1 MMLIPRKIGGM
12 NFLDEMMLGLSL
24 KQKVARFAG
33 LILINVVIVLIF
45 LEVGLRLFTP
55 VLPEQLATVARRIS
69 TGQPYAQDWT
79 PAWQTNPDH
88 YWILK
93 PGIQNELQY
102 GSPTTPFH
110 LTTIELWVG
119 GGVGFRTR
127 PVDFFVDAVVVGDS
141 FGMCFTEQA
150 DCWVEQLA
158 AQFQPSLGIV
168 NLSQPVTGTTSHG
181 RILAN
186 FGVPLKPPLVIW
198 QFFGND
204 FNDDYGLAVLRDE
217 VPEIAEETVS
227 QPDAPI
233 VEWLRRNSV
242 AYAVIETV
250 FTGQF
255 KGVSD
260 YDKLFIKP
268 YAVTIGNDILQFG
281 AGYEQQAMDMSRE
294 QNQLGLR
301 YSQAAFQEAQT
312 LVQTWDGQLIVVI
325 IPTREEV
332 YAHLTAPIMGEAA
345 LAKLTSA
352 RDAMHSLCEELDLQ
366 CYDPL
371 ADFTKRAQTGE
382 MLYFADDMHLNP
394 HGNAVL
400 AELLAAWLKE
410 KNILQH

>member
-1 MMLIPRKIGGM
+1 M
-12 NFLDEMMLGLSL
+12 
-24 KQKVARFAG
+24 KQKLTRIIG
-33 LILINVVIVLIF
+33 ILVINVLLVTIL
-45 LEVGLRLFTP
+45 LEMGLRLLAP
-55 VLPEQLATVARRIS
+55 VLPEQLAIAARRVT

-93 PGIQNELQY
+93 PGLENVLQY

-110 LTTIELWVG
+110 LTTIELWEG

-127 PVDFFVDAVVVGDS
+127 PVNFFVDAVVVGDS
-141 FGMCFTEQA
+141 FGLCFTEQA
-150 DCWVEQLA
+150 DCWVDQLA
-158 AQFQPSLGIV
+158 AQYQPSLGIV

-181 RILAN
+181 RILAD
-186 FGVPLKPPLVIW
+186 FGAALTPPLVLW

-217 VPEIAEETVS
+217 VPEIAEESPS
-227 QPDAPI
+227 QAASPPVI
-233 VEWLRRNSV
+233 EWLRRNSV
-242 AYAVIETV
+242 AYAVIETA

-255 KGVSD
+255 TGVSD

-268 YAVTIGNDILQFG
+268 YTVKIGDEVLRFG
-281 AGYEQQAMDMSRE
+281 AEYEQQAMDMSRE
-294 QNQLGLR
+294 QNQIGLR
-301 YSQAAFQEAQT
+301 YSREAFQKAKE
-312 LVQTWDGQLIVVI
+312 LVSTWNGRFVVVI

-345 LAKLTSA
+345 LARLTSA
-352 RDAMHSLCEELDLQ
+352 RDAMHDICAELDLL

-371 ADFTKRAQTGE
+371 DDFAQKAQAGE
-382 MLYFADDMHLNP
+382 MLYFSDDMHLNP

-400 AELLAAWLKE
+400 ADLLAAWFDKE
-410 KNILQH
+410 GVFG

>member
-1 MMLIPRKIGGM
+1 MMLIPRKIGGYIAETWM
-12 NFLDEMMLGLSL
+12 TGIIL
-24 KQKVARFAG
+24 KQKITRFAG
-33 LILINVVIVLIF
+33 LLLFNVVIVVVF

-55 VLPEQLATVARRIS
+55 ILPEQLATVARRVS

-79 PAWQTNPDH
+79 PAWQTNADH

-93 PGIQNELQY
+93 PGIENELQY
-102 GSPTTPFH
+102 GSPTTPFR
-110 LTTIELWVG
+110 LTTIELWAG

-158 AQFQPSLGIV
+158 THFQPPLGIV

-181 RILAN
+181 RILAD
-186 FGVPLKPPLVIW
+186 FGAPLTPPLVIW

-217 VPEIAEETVS
+217 VPEITEQPIS
-227 QPDAPI
+227 QADAPLI
-233 VEWLRRNSV
+233 EWLRRNSV

-268 YAVTIGNDILQFG
+268 HTVKIGDDILQFG
-281 AGYEQQAMDMSRE
+281 AGYEQQAMDMFRE
-294 QNQLGLR
+294 QNQIGLR
-301 YSQAAFQEAQT
+301 YSREAFQKAQD
-312 LVQTWDGQLIVVI
+312 LVETWAGQLVVVI

-332 YAHLTAPIMGEAA
+332 YAQLTEPIMGEES

-352 RDAMHSLCEELDLQ
+352 RDAMHDLCDELDML

-371 ADFTKRAQTGE
+371 EDFTQRAQAGE

-400 AELLAAWLKE
+400 AKLLAAWLKE
-410 KNILQH
+410 QKTLD